1 MRVLVVENDGP
12 AAELFRERLVDL
24 GHDPVVV
31 TSAEAALAA
40 LASDR
45 LDAVLLDLDLPGL
58 SGREFLQL
66 ASIRARS
73 VPVVVIAGG
82 PTRVEG
88 REWLRL
94 GALDVVSKPIGTE
107 RLDEAL
113 GFLELHVL
121 NARLAAQ
128 VRDLDRRRYAR
139 VPAVFAV
146 HLMGYTG
153 AEWLGTSV
161 DLSPFGM
168 RVRSDAALAE
178 GATVKLHFTPPDGPP
193 SLTVLSVLVRLDPDG
208 QAFNFVNL
216 TRAEF
221 ERMSA
226 IVQALSRR
234 PAAAERTAPVR

>member
-1 MRVLVVENDGP
+1 MRVLVVAGDR
-12 AAELFRERLVDL
+12 AAADMLQSHLVDL

-31 TSAEAALAA
+31 ASAEAALAA

-45 LDAVLLDLDLPGL
+45 LDAVVLDLDLPGL

-66 ASIRARS
+66 APICARS
-73 VPVVVIAGG
+73 IPVVVISGG
-82 PTRVEG
+82 AADVEG
-88 REWLRL
+88 REWLRR
-94 GALDVVSKPIGTE
+94 GALDVVGKPIAAD
-107 RLDEAL
+107 RLGEAL
-113 GFLELHVL
+113 AFLELHVL
-121 NARLAAQ
+121 NAQLAAQ
-128 VRDLDRRRYAR
+128 VRDLDRRRFAR
-139 VPAVFAV
+139 VPSVFAV

-168 RVRSDAALAE
+168 RVRSDATLAE

-221 ERMSA
+221 QRMSA

-234 PAAAERTAPVR
+234 PAIADRKAPVR